1 MYKRFLMTALMFCGI
16 SWASWGGTPLGRGTA
31 LQVRIVE
38 PIDSK
43 TMTEAVAVV
52 EYDVKA
58 NGKVLIRNGTPVQM
72 QVQRK
77 KARGIGRPGSLSVRV
92 LSTQAADGQTIL
104 LSGGVLKVEGQS
116 NKCLAIGLG
125 VGLGFFVWPCLGCL
139 AIKGEQAEIEAG
151 TVLNNVLVASDCL
164 VE

>member
-1 MYKRFLMTALMFCGI
+1 MMTALMFCGI
-16 SWASWGGTPLGRGTA
+16 SWASWGGTPLVRGTA

-58 NGKVLIRNGTPVQM
+58 NGKVLIKNGTPVQI

-77 KARGIGRPGSLSVRV
+77 KARGIGRPGFLSVRS

-116 NKCLAIGLG
+116 NKGL
-125 VGLGFFVWPCLGCL
+125 V
-139 AIKGEQAEIEAG
+139 
-151 TVLNNVLVASDCL
+151 
-164 VE
+164 